1 MGSDCTITLLLTTT
15 QTIRNKS
22 QKVTVGSSTTKLR
35 AGTTH
40 TLSVSLNATGRR
52 LLKKQHALTATLT
65 VSGTIIGRLN
75 AQLQSDK
82 LVFGTKA
89 KHAPRR
95 AR

>member
-1 MGSDCTITLLLTTT
+1 
-15 QTIRNKS
+15 
-22 QKVTVGSSTTKLR
+22 
-35 AGTTH
+35 
-40 TLSVSLNATGRR
+40 
-52 LLKKQHALTATLT
+52 

-89 KHAPRR
+89 KHATRR